1 MRVQGLRVQTVAL
14 ALTAGLLIPGVALTA
29 DRGTIQLRGTVPA
42 TCSISVS
49 ASSATVD
56 IARGQ
61 SLGTVASVE
70 ERCNAAGGYV
80 VSVSSQ
86 NGGQLVGGGAGVPY
100 SLFYGEAGAGQGGR
114 LTAERGTSGDVR
126 RSTLAVTVPANPQAQ
141 AGEYED
147 TVTISIAAK

>member
-1 MRVQGLRVQTVAL
+1 MRVETLAL
-14 ALTAGLLIPGVALTA
+14 ALAAGLLIPGVARTA
-29 DRGTIQLRGTVPA
+29 DRATIQLRGVVPPS
-42 TCSISVS
+42 CSVSVS
-49 ASSATVD
+49 ATSATVD

-86 NGGQLVGGGAGVPY
+86 NGGQLVGGDGASVPY
-100 SLFYGEAGAGQGGR
+100 SLFYGDAGAGQGGR
-114 LTAERGTSGDVR
+114 LTAERGTTGDVR
-126 RSTLAVTVPANPQAQ
+126 RSTLAVTLPASPQAR

>member
-1 MRVQGLRVQTVAL
+1 MRVKTLAL
-14 ALTAGLLIPGVALTA
+14 AVAAGLLIPGVALTA
-29 DRGTIQLRGTVPA
+29 DRATIQLRGTVPA
-42 TCSISVS
+42 TCSVSVS
-49 ASSATVD
+49 ANSATVD

-86 NGGQLVGGGAGVPY
+86 NGGQLVGGNGAGVPY
-100 SLFYGEAGAGQGGR
+100 ALFYGESGAGQGGR
-114 LTAERGTSGDVR
+114 LTAERATSGDVR
-126 RSTLAVTVPANPQAQ
+126 RSTLAVTVPASPQAQ